1 MEFSH
6 KPVLLKETIDLLNI
20 REDGNYIDCTTG
32 GAGHSI
38 EIAKRLLGHGH
49 LLCIDRDIEALQAA
63 KSRLSDVKCNLEF
76 IHSNY
81 CEIERIRE
89 KMPSADGI
97 LMDLGVSSYQL
108 DNPSRGFSYMNDG
121 PLDMRMDASDGPDAF
136 DVVNN
141 YSESD
146 LARVIRDYGEEK
158 FALRIA
164 KRIVR
169 ERNSHEIKSTQELS
183 EIIKSAIPAA
193 SRREGPHPAKR
204 TFQAIRIEVNDELS
218 QLKTS
223 ISALIDLLSP
233 GGRLAIITFHS
244 LEDRIVKNEFDLRL
258 NPCTC
263 PKSFPVCVCGKVPD
277 VIKITGKPVRADEA
291 ELMEN
296 PRARSAKLR
305 VIQKL

>member
-6 KPVLLKETIDLLNI
+6 KPVLLKQTIDLLNI

-32 GAGHSI
+32 GGGHSI
-38 EIAKRLLGHGH
+38 EIARRLVMHGH
-49 LLCIDRDIEALQAA
+49 LLCIDRDIEALDAA
-63 KSRLSDVKCNLEF
+63 KSRLSDINCNIEF
-76 IHSNY
+76 MHSNY
-81 CEIERIRE
+81 SEIERIRE
-89 KMPSADGI
+89 RMPSADGI

-121 PLDMRMDASDGPDAF
+121 PLDMRMDASDGCDAF

-141 YSESD
+141 YTESD
-146 LARVIRDYGEEK
+146 LIRVIRDYGEEK
-158 FALRIA
+158 FATRIA
-164 KRIVR
+164 RRIVS

-193 SRREGPHPAKR
+193 ARREGPHPAKR
-204 TFQAIRIEVNDELS
+204 TFQAIRIEVNNEL
-218 QLKTS
+218 QGLKAS
-223 ISALIDLLSP
+223 ISGLIDLLRP

-263 PKSFPVCVCGKVPD
+263 PKNFPICVCGKVPD
-277 VIKITGKPVRADEA
+277 VIKVTGKPVTADET

-305 VIQKL
+305 VIEKL